1 MANPTV
7 KIPDLARE
15 LRVRTSDIQK
25 ALAEMGVQVRNMNAA
40 LDPKL
45 VNRLR
50 ERFRSNGGGTAPPK
64 QAPQRR
70 TVEVYDGIL
79 VRDLAEKLSVSSA
92 ELLKALLKQGVLANV
107 NYPLPAST
115 AADLARMFGASVTE
129 VQEEEETEIIKP
141 TTSKGTAPRPPVVT
155 IMGHVDHGK
164 TTLLDAIRQSKI
176 VEQEHGGITQ
186 HIGAYQVEVDGR
198 KITFLDTPGHEAF
211 TAMRARGARVTDIAV
226 LVVAAD
232 DGVMP
237 QTVEAIN
244 HARAA
249 DVPILV
255 AVNKIDKPGAD
266 PERTRQQLTE
276 YNLVPEEWGG
286 DTVFVDV
293 SAKTR
298 QGLDD
303 LLTAILVM
311 AEELDLRADPYS
323 KATGVVIEARLERG
337 RGPVATLL
345 VQNGTLKAS
354 DVIVAG
360 TTYGRIKAMMDDRGR
375 RVPKAGPA
383 TPVEIFGL
391 SDVPQ
396 AGDKFEVCRDEATA
410 RQIAM
415 ARLNRLR
422 EEELGRGQPAKP
434 ASIHELIQ
442 QGETLNVV
450 LKGDVQGSV
459 EAAQQSILKLATD
472 EVHIRIMHSGVG
484 NISESDILL
493 ASASNAIVIGF
504 NVRIEPDAKKVAEA
518 EGVDCRVYRIIY
530 DLINDIKAAIAG
542 MLEPVQ
548 EEVKLGTAE
557 VRATFKTPRGIVAG
571 CYITDGRVV
580 RGADVRVIRNKQ
592 VIFTGKIS
600 SLRHVKEDVRELPA
614 GFECGLMVEGFN
626 DFAEGDIL
634 EVFEI
639 QERSRT

>member
-1 MANPTV
+1 
-7 KIPDLARE
+7 
-15 LRVRTSDIQK
+15 
-25 ALAEMGVQVRNMNAA
+25 
-40 LDPKL
+40 
-45 VNRLR
+45 
-50 ERFRSNGGGTAPPK
+50 
-64 QAPQRR
+64 
-70 TVEVYDGIL
+70 
-79 VRDLAEKLSVSSA
+79 
-92 ELLKALLKQGVLANV
+92 
-107 NYPLPAST
+107 
-115 AADLARMFGASVTE
+115 
-129 VQEEEETEIIKP
+129 
-141 TTSKGTAPRPPVVT
+141 
-155 IMGHVDHGK
+155 
-164 TTLLDAIRQSKI
+164 
-176 VEQEHGGITQ
+176 
-186 HIGAYQVEVDGR
+186 
-198 KITFLDTPGHEAF
+198 
-211 TAMRARGARVTDIAV
+211 
-226 LVVAAD
+226 
-232 DGVMP
+232 
-237 QTVEAIN
+237 
-244 HARAA
+244 
-249 DVPILV
+249 
-255 AVNKIDKPGAD
+255 
-266 PERTRQQLTE
+266 RQQLTE

-286 DTVFVDV
+286 DTVFVDI

-337 RGPVATLL
+337 RGPVATVL

-354 DVIVAG
+354 DTIVAG

-415 ARLNRLR
+415 ARLERLR
-422 EEELGRGQPAKP
+422 EKELGKGLPPKP
-434 ASIHELIQ
+434 TGIHDLIQ
-442 QGETLNVV
+442 QGETLNIV

-472 EVHIRIMHSGVG
+472 EVPIKIIHSGVG

-493 ASASNAIVIGF
+493 ASASKAIVIGF
-504 NVRIEPDAKKVAEA
+504 NVRIEPDAKRAAEA

-530 DLINDIKAAIAG
+530 ELINDIKAAITG

-571 CYITDGRVV
+571 CYITDGRMV

-614 GFECGLMVEGFN
+614 GFECGLMIEGFN
-626 DFAEGDIL
+626 EFTEGDIL
-634 EVFEI
+634 EVFET